1 MKHGVGRWSEIL
13 REHANVLS
21 RRNQVDLKDKWR
33 NMIRNPDEEVRK
45 ILEKEKAAPKEDQR
59 EEEDGEKGAEGEPEK
74 DANHEKEIIQ

>member
-1 MKHGVGRWSEIL
+1 MKHGVGHWSEIL

-45 ILEKEKAAPKEDQR
+45 ILEKEKAAPKEDE
-59 EEEDGEKGAEGEPEK
+59 EEEDGGKEAKGEPEK
-74 DANHEKEIIQ
+74 DANNDKEIIQ